1 MFTLPWLEMS
11 RFTHSTL
18 SKAAIVA
25 ILIVPTLYAGLYLTA
40 NWAPTEN
47 LDRLDAAVVNLD
59 TGADAPSPTGEADDA
74 ESAQDAQEGGTG
86 EDADRLEVGD
96 ELTRTLTED
105 GDAGFTWV
113 ESDVDDAASGLA
125 SGTYAATLTIPSD
138 FSERI
143 ASSGGDDPEKAG
155 LTLQTNDAYSF
166 IVGQVANTILQQLN
180 TNLNSD
186 ITAEYLDQVYIGFND
201 IHENIAEAADGA
213 SELHDGA
220 VELEDGAGR
229 LSDGAGELASGTRD
243 LKDGTE
249 QARDGS
255 RELADGAGA
264 LVDGLD
270 QAHDA
275 SGQLSDGASAVADGT
290 GQLADGAD
298 SIVSRVDDVA
308 DRAEEILD
316 HATSGLDR
324 ARDDLDEA
332 SDARD
337 EMAQDIDDL
346 AERYPDDPAVQ
357 RLAERADEFG
367 DDLDHAGDRAGS
379 AVDEADD
386 LADDLGSS
394 IDEAVDTAHGVRD
407 SVHDLDDGATRVA
420 DGAGQLEDGLADLV
434 DGGGQLED
442 GADRLAD
449 GAVQLDD
456 GAQRLV
462 DGAGELDDGLI
473 QLHDGSVQLRDGL
486 GELADGLA
494 SGVEQ
499 IPTYDNEDRD
509 VRSDV
514 VSLPVDGDLDKI
526 NEVSHYGEGLAPF
539 FLSLALWIGGMITYM
554 VINAIPPRSL
564 ATPAS
569 SRRVAW
575 SGFVP
580 GAVLGVGQVLLL
592 FGVIAALLGF
602 DAAKWPSTIAYGILI
617 AGVFAAIHQVCVV
630 WLGGVGR
637 LVALVL
643 LMIQLATAGGT
654 YPVATAPEFL
664 QWISPFMPMTHAVAG
679 LRMLISGGTTGMLAV
694 HLGALLLTGALAMG
708 ATIIGCRRKRMYTV
722 ARLHPSLQL
731 A

>member
-11 RFTHSTL
+11 RFTRSTL

-59 TGADAPSPTGEADDA
+59 TGADAPSGAGADD
-74 ESAQDAQEGGTG
+74 T
-86 EDADRLEVGD
+86 EDADPDRLEVGD
-96 ELTRTLTED
+96 ELTTTLTEE

-113 ESDVDDAASGLA
+113 ETDVDDAASGLA
-125 SGTYAATLTIPSD
+125 SGDYAATLIIPSD
-138 FSERI
+138 FSARI
-143 ASSGGDDPEKAG
+143 ASSGGDDPERAG

-166 IVGQVANTILQQLN
+166 IVGQVANTILQKLN

-186 ITAEYLDQVYIGFND
+186 ITAQYLDQVYIGFND
-201 IHENIAEAADGA
+201 IHGNIAEAADGA
-213 SELHDGA
+213 AELHDGA
-220 VELEDGAGR
+220 VELEDGAR
-229 LSDGAGELASGTRD
+229 QLVDGTGELVDGTED

-255 RELADGAGA
+255 GQLAQGAGT
-264 LVDGLD
+264 LVDGLGD
-270 QAHDA
+270 AHDA
-275 SGQLSDGASAVADGT
+275 SGQLADGADQVADGT

-298 SIVSRVDDVA
+298 TVVGRVDDVA
-308 DRAEEILD
+308 DRAEDILD
-316 HATSGLDR
+316 HADSGLSR
-324 ARDDLDEA
+324 ARDDLDDAA
-332 SDARD
+332 SVR
-337 EMAQDIDDL
+337 EGMAQDLDEL
-346 AERYPDDPAVQ
+346 AERYPDDPTVQ
-357 RLAERADEFG
+357 RLVDSADGLG
-367 DDLDHAGDRAGS
+367 DDLERAGERAGT
-379 AVDEADD
+379 AVDDAEG
-386 LADDLGSS
+386 LADDLQDS
-394 IDEAVDTAHGVRD
+394 IDEAVDTAHDVRG
-407 SVHDLDDGATRVA
+407 SIHDLDDGAQQVA
-420 DGAGQLEDGLADLV
+420 DGAGQLDDGLGDLLN
-434 DGGGQLED
+434 GGAELQD

-449 GAVQLDD
+449 GAIQLDD
-456 GAQRLV
+456 GAGELLT
-462 DGAGELDDGLI
+462 GARQLDDGMGELHEGTL
-473 QLHDGSVQLRDGL
+473 QLSDGS

-499 IPTYDNEDRD
+499 IPTYDDADRD
-509 VRSDV
+509 TRSDV
-514 VSLPVDGDLDKI
+514 AALPVDGELDKV
-526 NEVSHYGEGLAPF
+526 NEVGHYGEGLAPF

-554 VINAIPPRSL
+554 VLNAIPPRSL
-564 ATPAS
+564 VTPAS

-643 LMIQLATAGGT
+643 LMVQLATAGGT
-654 YPVATAPEFL
+654 YPVETAPGPL
-664 QWISPFMPMTHAVAG
+664 QWLSPIMPMTHAVAG
-679 LRMLISGGTTGMLAV
+679 LRMLISGGVTGMFAV

-708 ATIIGCRRKRMYTV
+708 LTIIGCRRRRMFTIS
-722 ARLHPSLQL
+722 RLHPTLEL